1 MQGISLNLKSNCKA
15 VAGEFFEV
23 HLKAGTKED
32 PTNNGKVVALS
43 LIGCKIG

>member
-1 MQGISLNLKSNCKA
+1 MSLKSNCKA

-32 PTNNGKVVALS
+32 PTKNAKVVALS